1 MRSIKKFIAII
12 TTAVSMTICSL
23 GFTPIFA
30 DDKTS
35 AQADTRIVGY
45 FPYWRYQYYNSLD
58 FSALTHLNI
67 AFCYPD
73 EQGELDC
80 YIPDSEMKNIVD
92 LAHSHG
98 VKVLAALGGG
108 GGCDSYLPLLDT
120 PEEMT
125 DFNSKIMSYCETY
138 DLDGIDLDIE
148 LNSSHEIWKYYG
160 DWVTSLRELCNE
172 RGYELTTATAQWV
185 AVNVSPETFGKF
197 DFVNVMAYD
206 NDIDRENHSSLEFA
220 VESLQYFNTKKGIE
234 KDRLVLG
241 VPFYGRGYHSD
252 GSIDWSI
259 DATFASLIEA
269 DPDNFDHDS
278 YNGIAYNG
286 AETMRKKCALAKEY
300 GGIMIWEVTQDAD
313 GEYSLLEVIKDKM
326 TEQDSIKGDVNADGG
341 FNVADLVLLQK
352 WLLAVPDTVLDDWS
366 AGDLC
371 EDNRLDAFDLC
382 AMRKLLL
389 VQ

>member
-1 MRSIKKFIAII
+1 MKSIKKAIAII
-12 TTAVSMTICSL
+12 TIAVSMTICIL
-23 GFTPIFA
+23 GYMTA
-30 DDKTS
+30 S
-35 AQADTRIVGY
+35 ACDTASTQADSRIVGY
-45 FPYWRYQYYNSLD
+45 FPYWRYQRYNDLD
-58 FSALTHLNI
+58 FGALTHLNI

-80 YIPDSEMKNIVD
+80 YIPDSEMKMIVD
-92 LAHSHG
+92 LAHSNG

-108 GGCDSYLPLLDT
+108 GGCDGYLSLLDT

-125 DFNSKIMSYCETY
+125 DFNSKIMNYCETH

-148 LNSSHEIWKYYG
+148 LGSSHEIWKYYG
-160 DWVTSLRELCNE
+160 DWVTSLRTLCDE

-185 AVNVSPETFGKF
+185 AVNVSAETFDNF

-220 VESLQYFNTKKGIE
+220 VESLQYFNTKKGIK

-259 DATFASLIEA
+259 DATFSSLIEA
-269 DPDNFDHDS
+269 DLANFNRDS
-278 YNGIAYNG
+278 YNGISYNG

-300 GGIMIWEVTQDAD
+300 GGIMIWELTQDAA
-313 GEYSLLEVIKDKM
+313 GENSLLKVIKNEM
-326 TEQDSIKGDVNADGG
+326 SGQAAVQGDVNADGM

-352 WLLAVPDTVLDDWS
+352 WLLKVSDVTLASWS
-366 AGDLC
+366 AGDIC
-371 EDNRLDAFDLC
+371 EDNRLDVFDLC

-389 VQ
+389 QQ